1 MQSKRRI
8 PKTITITI
16 TIVILLCLT
25 AGFGE
30 WYLGKKGYR
39 CKLLYDPRPHDFMT
53 YEGPGSRPKRALCL
67 GCSFT
72 YGMGVPQE
80 DNYVSQLNK
89 LIPDCSFDNCGDC
102 GSEAFM
108 ALQHETWRLK
118 NCKYDLVTYAIID
131 LHLFRP
137 PDCRV
142 LIDDKPLIDPN
153 PKITKILYYANDYPI
168 LLEGK
173 EHKLTVNLHDYY
185 LPGSQ
190 YSKLLSFLSDLRLRL
205 PMMNYRNS
213 GSDILEIK
221 LQYLIRAMYTCAR
234 NHGAKF
240 AVIALNELYPIIN
253 DSKGMTPLEYYTKS
267 KLTPND
273 TPVNIPALDASYP
286 VDIMSKPEL
295 HTVKSPI
302 DAGDHPSAIVH
313 KYYAERISE
322 FIKKEHL
329 LD

>member
-1 MQSKRRI
+1 MQSKRKV
-8 PKTITITI
+8 PKIITIAI
-16 TIVILLCLT
+16 TVIILLCLT
-25 AGFGE
+25 AAFGE

-39 CKLLYDPRPHDFMT
+39 CMQMYDPRPHDYIAF
-53 YEGPGSRPKRALCL
+53 EGPSSRPKRALCL

-72 YGMGVPQE
+72 FGLGVE
-80 DNYVSQLNK
+80 EHENYVSQLNE

-108 ALQHETWRLK
+108 ALQHETWRMQ
-118 NCKYDLVTYAIID
+118 NCKYDLVTYAMID
-131 LHLFRP
+131 KHLFRP

-142 LIDDKPLIDPN
+142 LVDGKVLVDPN
-153 PKITKILYYANDYPI
+153 PNMAKKVYYANDYPL

-173 EHKLTVNLHDYY
+173 EHKLTVNLLDYY

-190 YSKLLSFLSDLRLRL
+190 HSILLSFLSDLRLRI
-205 PMMNYRNS
+205 PMLNYRNS
-213 GSDILEIK
+213 GSFILEKK
-221 LQYLIRAMYTCAR
+221 LAYFIRALYTCAH

-240 AVIALNELYPIIN
+240 AVIALGELYPLVN
-253 DSKGMTPLEYYTKS
+253 DSKGMTPLDYYTKS

-273 TPVNIPALDASYP
+273 IPVNIPSLDATYP

-295 HTVKSPI
+295 HTVKKPG
-302 DAGDHPSAIVH
+302 DAGDHPSPIVH